1 MDATSNQRATEYSES
16 ACFELYCT
24 HAGKIGAIERFIASL
39 PPEQRYAYPS
49 RATFYRY
56 ETDHRWQERYA
67 KIREGVKQ
75 DLEGEVGMTPERVNR
90 LSALVM
96 AGCSKRLHQAYE
108 NGDLSVF
115 TPRLLD
121 TVWKM
126 QRVERGLSNTI
137 PYEHQQ
143 DESDTISRGSISP
156 ERMRYLHD
164 KVRQLSPENLHQLAG
179 LLGVEPP
186 PVMLE
191 KRIA

>member
-1 MDATSNQRATEYSES
+1 MNKQRATEYSES
-16 ACFELYCT
+16 ACFELYCA
-24 HAGKIGAIERFIASL
+24 HGGKIGAVERYIASL

-56 ETDHRWQERYA
+56 ETDHQWQERYA

-96 AGCSKRLHQAYE
+96 AGCTKRLHQAYE

-143 DESDTISRGSISP
+143 EEGINMQIGGVSS
-156 ERMRYLHD
+156 ERMKDLVDR
-164 KVRQLSPENLHQLAG
+164 VRQLSPENLHQLAG